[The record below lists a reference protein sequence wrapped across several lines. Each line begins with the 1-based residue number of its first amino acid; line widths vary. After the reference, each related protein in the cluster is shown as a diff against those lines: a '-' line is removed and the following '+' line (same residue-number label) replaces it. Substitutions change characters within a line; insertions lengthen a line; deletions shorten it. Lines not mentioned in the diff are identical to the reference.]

1 MVLWRKDQFQNGCLS
16 DFDNVSFYLF
26 NVMLT
31 TVRFFFRVFTG
42 DRVFD
47 VIAGAVAD
55 DRTVAVINQYM
66 NGLKIPVRIL
76 TA

>member
-1 MVLWRKDQFQNGCLS
+1 MILYHGSNMAKKSLHSV
-16 DFDNVSFYLF
+16 
-26 NVMLT
+26 
-31 TVRFFFRVFTG
+31 FFFRGFTG

-55 DRTVAVINQYM
+55 DRTVDVINQYM

>member
-1 MVLWRKDQFQNGCLS
+1 MILYHGSNMAKKACTL
-16 DFDNVSFYLF
+16 
-26 NVMLT
+26 
-31 TVRFFFRVFTG
+31 FFFRVFTG

-55 DRTVAVINQYM
+55 DRTVDVINQYM